1 MNKIQAGE
9 KPRKMKGE
17 YKSLVQT
24 RKPRCTKAAMLRICQ
39 EQMQDQA
46 TDVEQA
52 DKLTKSEEKVFP
64 ETQENRWEKDKNR
77 KCKAK
82 HHI

>member
-1 MNKIQAGE
+1 
-9 KPRKMKGE
+9 
-17 YKSLVQT
+17 
-24 RKPRCTKAAMLRICQ
+24 
-39 EQMQDQA
+39 MQDQA